1 MTPTEEK
8 QPTNDKNERTMIKKA
23 IHTAML
29 AAILATAAACRQD
42 EEFEASGPQPKPGFV
57 KIEFR
62 ADAPASEVQRI
73 GTRAVDPDGGGVRD
87 MTLFCFDNFGLFLT
101 TVPATVDPKADD
113 PANIRGDFTA
123 IVPEYTRRIHFV
135 ANQNMTDFR
144 ESMFFNKTEA
154 ETMALMEGSAGQ
166 MIYWARFACP
176 VIDPSQD
183 KVTETIDKVLAKHLE
198 TEGSI
203 KMLRNHAKIT
213 VGNPTNDHIV
223 ITGMAVYNGYVFGT
237 VAPYDP
243 VNGYNFTL
251 EDWRNG
257 KYVTIPS
264 RDAKQTDI
272 PAVTSN
278 THQYIFEHDN
288 RIDDPV
294 SVILRGHAPGQD
306 ASSDLYYRVMIY
318 DNSTGEFLPVRRN
331 HDYILTIQGKLS
343 FGQPTFDEAL
353 TAPATNNVWIS
364 ISDDVK
370 EVEDNNYR
378 LSVKETF
385 IVKTSEDVAT
395 HKSMYVNYTLTAK
408 GNNTLTTADQP
419 SVTWLDNTL
428 AAQEF
433 RQNEFTI
440 TGNEGVG
447 NIAIALRDLGSS
459 ERLEGTLLVKYKNLQ
474 RKVKLILIKQQ
485 TFVPSWISSGIYG
498 GINADDKESRAHVT
512 LLFTIPE
519 TCPAEL
525 FPMNVYITADE
536 LDIRNESGMVLPVVR
551 NGDAE
556 WHQSK
561 DGPEK
566 ADYKFVYTVEQPGPQ
581 RVYFANILTHDADD
595 KGTVYIEAPYFKTI
609 TRTFS
614 FDSQPRAITVTNAGR
629 YTATEA
635 AGAAANE
642 EAKDEYIYFYS
653 VAQKKGAQV
662 RLNVELHE
670 KGSGDGTTEEL
681 GAQIAPNEKDEF
693 FLYTQNLNNYVEM
706 PTGAEKPGY
715 GEYNP
720 DKITLDCRYEPYT
733 EKAAAWMALNNPEG
747 GRMLMFKPINK
758 EGLQPNDPANGA
770 FTMRLYTNR
779 AQSARLVR
787 ISSNRKDKPAVMP
800 GNAKGGD
807 GTDKDM
813 YGGSGYR
820 GFLLELVNYNPFR
833 FGARVKYDNGTELG
847 QTEEPDRSEELNR
860 NRYQRVD
867 IPETVTPLE
876 WSYEPNKRVEIAFD
890 VTSFEALADRETDNV
905 SVDPF
910 GQPFEIY
917 IDAPMLKIDEGRLA
931 DYKLNGTKLKADP
944 TVPGRFIYT
953 VDGDRA
959 AERAFGMAPALNVDS
974 KAADQTGERK
984 ILPFIVKDIA
994 SAGDIVISSE
1004 KEWVVFYDKTF
1015 RVTNKPITGKIV
1027 AEMTQDDGTVI
1038 NETVKMDE
1046 FVAFERTTNNNRI
1059 GVVTMTA
1066 DGEFK
1071 LQLRKE
1077 FPLNWTSYPVAFHYE
1092 HKTAD
1097 GKNHLHH
1104 ARFESLA
1111 AMYEA
1116 LKDGKGTVILKGETL
1131 RH

>member
-1 MTPTEEK
+1 MTPTKEK

-101 TVPATVDPKADD
+101 TVPATVTTTADD
-113 PANIRGDFTA
+113 PANISGNFTA

-183 KVTETIDKVLAKHLE
+183 TVTETIDKVLAKHLE

-213 VGNPTNDHIV
+213 VGNPTNEFIE

-257 KYVTIPS
+257 NYVTIPS

-331 HDYILTIQGKLS
+331 HDYILTIQGELS
-343 FGQPTFDEAL
+343 FGQSTFDEAL

-433 RQNEFTI
+433 RQNEFTV
-440 TGNEGVG
+440 TGKEGVG

-485 TFVPSWISSGIYG
+485 TFIPSWISSGIYG
-498 GINADDKESRAHVT
+498 GNDASELLSRAHVT

-536 LDIRNESGMVLPVVR
+536 LDIRNASGMVLPVVR

-566 ADYKFVYTVEQPGPQ
+566 ADYKFVYTVEQPGPH
-581 RVYFANILTHDADD
+581 RVYFENILTHSETEY
-595 KGTVYIEAPYFKTI
+595 GTVYIEAPYFKTI

-614 FDSQPRAITVTNAGR
+614 FDGQPHAIDVTNAGR
-629 YTATEA
+629 YTSEGA
-635 AGAAANE
+635 AGADAND
-642 EAKDEYIYFYS
+642 AKDEYIYFYR
-653 VAQKKGAQV
+653 VAQKKGANVQ
-662 RLNVELHE
+662 LDVELRE
-670 KGSGDGTTEEL
+670 KGTGDGKDKL
-681 GAQIAPNEKDEF
+681 GLLVAPKEHDEF
-693 FLYTQNLNNYVEM
+693 FLYTENLNNYVEM
-706 PTGAEKPGY
+706 PTEAEKPGY

-720 DKITLDCRYEPYT
+720 DNITLDCKYEPYT
-733 EKAAAWMALNNPEG
+733 ESAAAWMEANNPEG
-747 GRMLMFKPINK
+747 GRMLMFKPIDK
-758 EGLQPNDPANGA
+758 VSPGQLGDTINGA

-800 GNAKGGD
+800 GNGD
-807 GTDKDM
+807 GSGM
-813 YGGSGYR
+813 YAGRGYR

-833 FGARVKYDNGTELG
+833 FGARVKYDTEEWAG
-847 QTEEPDRSEELNR
+847 KEPDRDGDGDPDHNSGPNIA
-860 NRYQRVD
+860 D

-890 VTSFEALADRETDNV
+890 VTSFEAQANKTTDPNV

-944 TVPGRFIYT
+944 AVPGRFIYT
-953 VDGDRA
+953 VDGDRT
-959 AERAFGMAPALNVDS
+959 AERAFGMAPALNADS

-984 ILPFIVKDIA
+984 VLPFIVKDIA

-1066 DGEFK
+1066 DGKFK